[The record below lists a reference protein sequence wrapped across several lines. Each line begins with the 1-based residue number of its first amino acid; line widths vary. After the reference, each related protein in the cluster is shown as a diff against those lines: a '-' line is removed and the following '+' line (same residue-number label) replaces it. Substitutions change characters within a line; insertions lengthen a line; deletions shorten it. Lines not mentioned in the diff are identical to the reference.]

1 MRLNSSFTF
10 LKLAVVFTKVQKYL
24 VGNSVIVSYFLL
36 AGDQVLPTERLVDFQ
51 KHADD

>member
-1 MRLNSSFTF
+1 MSLNSSFTF
-10 LKLAVVFTKVQKYL
+10 LKLAVVLTKVQKGL